1 MSICVEAERPLVH
14 DLCEVVK
21 AVLAAHGIDPSSIEL
36 VAAHNGSDGTYG
48 PLSGLV
54 GLLDAE
60 PGKDRLP
67 TLLLGLGA
75 EDRLREAIRHHPDAE
90 PLIALVDWPGLVYLR
105 YGFDSE
111 KLIVAARRALAGA
124 SVQPNLD
131 PTVAAAS
138 GRRLCRIATHWIK
151 GRIGTMEGAAM
162 VFEEAARS
170 AIQPHRTLLE
180 PTLPLTREHQAMMSR
195 LVQLETTLDSPQG
208 DEDVDKSCLAAM
220 LERFEANWHA
230 LEVTRAHA
238 LDALVREPTRA
249 TLAWAE
255 RNQAMADHYARVCED
270 LKRMRSA
277 IDALDA
283 VLRRHFP
290 SPAPPANG

>member
-1 MSICVEAERPLVH
+1 MSICVEAERHLVH

-36 VAAHNGSDGTYG
+36 VAAYYGSDGTYR

-54 GLLDAE
+54 GLLDAD
-60 PGKDRLP
+60 PSKDRLP
-67 TLLLGLGA
+67 TLLLGLCA

-131 PTVAAAS
+131 PTAAVVS

-170 AIQPHRTLLE
+170 ALPPHRTLLE
-180 PTLPLTREHQAMMSR
+180 PTLALTREHQAMMSR
-195 LVQLETTLDSPQG
+195 LVQLETTLSSPQS
-208 DEDVDKSCLAAM
+208 DEDVDNTCLAPTM
-220 LERFEANWHA
+220 ERFEADWHA
-230 LEVTRAHA
+230 LEATRAHA
-238 LDALVREPTRA
+238 LDALVRDPTRA
-249 TLAWAE
+249 ASAWAE
-255 RNQAMADHYARVCED
+255 MNQAMADHYARVCED
-270 LKRMRSA
+270 LERMRSA

-283 VLRRHFP
+283 MLRRRFP
-290 SPAPPANG
+290 SPATPANG